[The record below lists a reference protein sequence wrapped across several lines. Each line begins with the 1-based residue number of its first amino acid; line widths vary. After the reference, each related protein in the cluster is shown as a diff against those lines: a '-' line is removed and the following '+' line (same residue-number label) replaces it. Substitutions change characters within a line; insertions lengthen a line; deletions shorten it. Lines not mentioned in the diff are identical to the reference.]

1 MQEVSRREGQASD
14 RDARDPRSAPPTL
27 SSYRPHPHPQG
38 TARAFDE
45 LPAGEGLVQHSQRSV
60 DQCFEDAVGDAPPTN
75 PPNLSLGTAGGT
87 PNEDAQVF
95 GGQEMQ
101 GPAHAPSL
109 DQGPFPEG
117 GLHIFDPQVA
127 DPGPERDLRRREH
140 LRLSAGHFTDDRYE
154 RPRGC
159 PLQEMVP
166 GEPKGGYLAPS
177 HSSRGAMRRLR
188 PNRVGDRVLHSL
200 GPTAK

>member
-1 MQEVSRREGQASD
+1 
-14 RDARDPRSAPPTL
+14 
-27 SSYRPHPHPQG
+27 
-38 TARAFDE
+38 
-45 LPAGEGLVQHSQRSV
+45 
-60 DQCFEDAVGDAPPTN
+60 
-75 PPNLSLGTAGGT
+75 
-87 PNEDAQVF
+87 
-95 GGQEMQ
+95 MQ

-117 GLHIFDPQVA
+117 RVHIFDPQVA
-127 DPGPERDLRRREH
+127 DSRPERDLRRRED

-166 GEPKGGYLAPS
+166 GEPKGGYLAPR
-177 HSSRGAMRRLR
+177 HSSRGATRRLR
-188 PNRVGDRVLHSL
+188 PYRVGDRVLHGL